1 MHAVS
6 AVTRHSCLLVES
18 ATHSFLCGLQPH
30 RSTCG
35 LPDGLGPRA
44 CSGIGPV
51 QVPPRT
57 TSCMGIFA
65 YRISRTNCCHWNAVE
80 FNLNSNWINEEV
92 KWLFVSNFAGRSS
105 LTMHSGI
112 AVSYAILFL
121 VCKSN
126 HFQLTHRHSK
136 HSVFFQCFASCG
148 VSLPL
153 CVNSVQSYHESHFFI
168 CIKFNDLVSFP
179 YKNVD
184 VCYKSA
190 FDA

>member
-44 CSGIGPV
+44 CSGMVPFRSPHARHLAWAFSHIAFQGRIVVIGM
-51 QVPPRT
+51 QL
-57 TSCMGIFA
+57 
-65 YRISRTNCCHWNAVE
+65 
-80 FNLNSNWINEEV
+80 NLTWIQIELTKKWSDYLWAILLEEV
-92 KWLFVSNFAGRSS
+92 V

-112 AVSYAILFL
+112 AVSHAILFL

-153 CVNSVQSYHESHFFI
+153 CVNSVQS
-168 CIKFNDLVSFP
+168 
-179 YKNVD
+179 
-184 VCYKSA
+184 
-190 FDA
+190 

>member
-18 ATHSFLCGLQPH
+18 ATHSFLCGLAWALSHIAFQG
-30 RSTCG
+30 RIV
-35 LPDGLGPRA
+35 A
-44 CSGIGPV
+44 IGM
-51 QVPPRT
+51 Q
-57 TSCMGIFA
+57 
-65 YRISRTNCCHWNAVE
+65 
-80 FNLNSNWINEEV
+80 LNSIWIQIELTKKWSDNLWAILLEEV
-92 KWLFVSNFAGRSS
+92 V

-168 CIKFNDLVSFP
+168 CIKFNDLVSFL
-179 YKNVD
+179 YKKVD